1 MATRPQTQHR
11 SRTVTRPQLR
21 VVRGKRDG
29 SKPRR
34 WSPIPIVVCVVLT
47 VFGVTALQATMG
59 QNGLKA
65 AKLEKQVQ
73 EEQER
78 NTLLRA
84 RVAQLSNP
92 GRVADEAAKLGLV
105 GHGDVDHVKV
115 PTDHPEAFRPD
126 LRPPATSGSRTNA
139 ETVP

>member
-1 MATRPQTQHR
+1 MATRPQTQPR
-11 SRTVTRPQLR
+11 SRTAARPQLQ
-21 VVRGKRDG
+21 VVRGKG
-29 SKPRR
+29 EQKRR
-34 WSPIPIVVCVVLT
+34 WSPIPIVVLVVLT

-73 EEQER
+73 TEQER

-92 GRVADEAAKLGLV
+92 GRVADEAKKLGLV
-105 GHGDVDHVKV
+105 GHGDIDHVKV
-115 PTDHPEAFRPD
+115 PTDHPETFRA
-126 LRPPATSGSRTNA
+126 PPRISMA
-139 ETVP
+139 ETQRARAETEPTP